1 LIFKRGDKDRG
12 RMDATRTLVAGI
24 HELSLPIRSALELR
38 YRRGLS
44 VETIAEVAQT
54 DIAEIEAHIRTA
66 LNELAGHTG
75 DRGPYAI
82 KLIERDL
89 EGLSP
94 AGWAG
99 DTEQL

>member
-1 LIFKRGDKDRG
+1 MIFKKRDKPAG
-12 RMDATRTLVAGI
+12 KMDATYTLVAGV
-24 HELSLPIRSALELR
+24 HALSLPIRSALELR

-44 VETIAEVAQT
+44 VEAIADVAQS
-54 DIAEIEAHIRTA
+54 DVAEIEAHIRTA

-75 DRGPYAI
+75 DRGPYAL
-82 KLIERDL
+82 KLLERDL

-99 DTEQL
+99 DVESL

>member
-1 LIFKRGDKDRG
+1 
-12 RMDATRTLVAGI
+12 MEATRILVAGVQG
-24 HELSLPIRSALELR
+24 LSLPIRSTLELR

-44 VETIAEVAQT
+44 VDAIAEVARS
-54 DIAEIEAHIRTA
+54 DIAEVEAHIRGA

-75 DRGPYAI
+75 DRGPYAL

-99 DTEQL
+99 DLERL

>member
-1 LIFKRGDKDRG
+1 
-12 RMDATRTLVAGI
+12 MEATRTLVAGV
-24 HELSLPIRSALELR
+24 HALRMSIRMTLELR

-44 VETIAEVAQT
+44 VDAIADVAQA
-54 DIAEIEAHIRTA
+54 DPAEIEAQIDEA
-66 LNELAGHTG
+66 LNALAEHTG

-94 AGWAG
+94 AGWSG
-99 DTEQL
+99 DTASL